1 MRLDSARELKQSLA
15 QRVLS
20 RAALSPRA
28 VSAFGLPARRVAEVD
43 PVLPTLAV
51 GITPGQRDRYRLAV
65 RVQRRGMEESP
76 HLETIRK
83 EARREVDV
91 RYVGRVVKRQADWYR
106 SRHRPLNMGI
116 SIGHFEVTAGTLGCF
131 VRTKSGEARILS
143 NNHVLA
149 DENRGEKGD
158 DVLQP
163 GRYDGGRRRN
173 DVVGTLDRFVSLRK
187 RGANRVDCAL
197 ASVADGIDVVAAHL
211 HRDGDLT
218 GTFGGSPDELDL
230 VEKLGRTT
238 GHSHGRV
245 TAFEVDN
252 VVVEYDMGNLRFD
265 DQLEIEGARGGPF
278 SAGGDS
284 GSLIFTSGDRLAAA
298 LLFAGSQEGGSNGAG
313 VTYANVLATVF
324 RRLRVGLLL

>member
-1 MRLDSARELKQSLA
+1 MRLESARELKQSLA
-15 QRVLS
+15 ERVLS

-28 VSAFGLPARRVAEVD
+28 VSAFGLPARRLTEVD

-51 GITPGQRDRYRLAV
+51 GIAPGQRNRYRLAV
-65 RVQRRGMEESP
+65 RIQRRGMESSP
-76 HLETIRK
+76 HVETIRK

-91 RYVGRVVKRQADWYR
+91 RYVGRVMKRSGEWYR
-106 SRHRPLNMGI
+106 ERHRPLHIGT
-116 SIGHFEVTAGTLGCF
+116 SIGHFDVTAGTLGCF
-131 VRTKSGEARILS
+131 VQTKSGQARILS

-149 DENRGEKGD
+149 DENRGQRGD
-158 DVLQP
+158 DILQP
-163 GRYDGGRRRN
+163 GRYDGGRRRI
-173 DVVGTLDRFVSLRK
+173 DSAGVLDRFARLSK
-187 RGANRVDCAL
+187 RRTNRVDCAL
-197 ASVADGIDVVAAHL
+197 ASLADGIEFAAANL
-211 HRDGDLT
+211 HRAGALA
-218 GTFGGSPDELDL
+218 GTFEGSVADLDL

-238 GHSHGRV
+238 GHTHGRV

-265 DQLEIEGARGGPF
+265 DQIEIEGTRTGPF

-313 VTYANVLATVF
+313 VTYANRLAAVLE
-324 RRLRVGLLL
+324 RLNVQVLT